1 MVLSPEVQG
10 PSLCAQDGTLRK
22 APFQPRPPSPSHRI
36 KAEAEAVLRERKRKE
51 SLSPPHDSQ
60 QHDSFRS
67 LRLEAAEELHIVN
80 GPSLPDSTAPSR
92 GTRLQLPCAEHGA
105 GKLQNATETRFGR
118 NPAPTA
124 EQSEN
129 AQAKVVG
136 KRGQPQRLHRGREQ
150 ALCEEMLRVL
160 TASLSLCRGA
170 AALVHEAQVGG
181 PEHAGQNGAGI
192 AAQAAG
198 SRQPHISLPDAR
210 QFRRF
215 RHMDGLSAV
224 LCQRLQQTQKSTVR
238 SLNGAW
244 QEGGVPDDLSRKLDS
259 AFASQRRLVQVS
271 GKSICMP
278 RPALT

>member
-1 MVLSPEVQG
+1 M
-10 PSLCAQDGTLRK
+10 
-22 APFQPRPPSPSHRI
+22 
-36 KAEAEAVLRERKRKE
+36 LRERKRKE
-51 SLSPPHDSQ
+51 SLSPLHDSQ

-67 LRLEAAEELHIVN
+67 LRLEAAKELHMVN
-80 GPSLPDSTAPSR
+80 GPSLTDSTAPSR

-105 GKLQNATETRFGR
+105 GKLQNATETRLT
-118 NPAPTA
+118 PAPAA

-181 PEHAGQNGAGI
+181 AERAGQNGAGI
-192 AAQAAG
+192 AAEAAG

-215 RHMDGLSAV
+215 RHMDGLSVV

-238 SLNGAW
+238 SLHGAW
-244 QEGGVPDDLSRKLDS
+244 REGGVPEDLSLKLDS

-271 GKSICMP
+271 GKSLCMP